1 MSPQRLFLSIFFMLI
16 VLLLMHHYIE
26 HDGIAFEEKD
36 FKRGM
41 LNLLNSHEGIILLI
55 ILIGVGVSIGF
66 AF

>member
-1 MSPQRLFLSIFFMLI
+1 MLI